1 MKHWN
6 KITEKL
12 PRINRSVFIMHFKY
26 NSIYHAK
33 LSIYNNSKKKI
44 HNNGKLKD
52 GDIFWEVSNP
62 VGKNFWTTTENF
74 PYWIGGKALIEAT
87 LDEKEIEEANRFE
100 LMDLQ

>member
-33 LSIYNNSKKKI
+33 LSIYYDGKKKI
-44 HNNGKLKD
+44 HNDGNLKE

-62 VGKNFWTTTENF
+62 VGKNFWSTTKTF
-74 PYWIGGKALIEAT
+74 PYWIGGKSLIKASV
-87 LDEKEIEEANRFE
+87 DEKIFEEADRFE
-100 LMDLQ
+100 LMDL